1 MPQPIQGPTLADVGA
16 NLKRRE
22 REIKGR
28 GKISARG
35 QKELAKIAELGR
47 TMVGSTGKE
56 RARQRAIS
64 KEMKRLQKDLNS
76 RGNMRDPRRY
86 NSLFKESDR
95 IARRARDRADATKAA
110 ATKKAAK
117 AKAAKKAA
125 KKRASTIKKAGKK
138 AAKKT
143 ARPAKKAAK
152 KVAKKAAPVKKA
164 AKKSR

>member
-22 REIKGR
+22 REIRGR

-47 TMVGSTGKE
+47 TMVGATKPE
-56 RARQRAIS
+56 QARQRQIA
-64 KEMKRLQKDLNS
+64 KQMKRLQMDLNS
-76 RGNMRDPRRY
+76 RGKMRDPKTY

-95 IARRARDRADATKAA
+95 IARRARERAQATKAA
-110 ATKKAAK
+110 ATKKATKAK
-117 AKAAKKAA
+117 AVKKAAKKKASTAKKAAKKAA
-125 KKRASTIKKAGKK
+125 
-138 AAKKT
+138 
-143 ARPAKKAAK
+143 RPAK

-164 AKKSR
+164 AKKRR

>member
-1 MPQPIQGPTLADVGA
+1 MPGLIQGPTLADVA
-16 NLKRRE
+16 DNAARRE
-22 REIKGR
+22 KEIRSKGKVS
-28 GKISARG
+28 GKGLAELKKLETAARG
-35 QKELAKIAELGR
+35 AGATKKDL
-47 TMVGSTGKE
+47 
-56 RARQRAIS
+56 ARQRAIAKQMRKPGIS
-64 KEMKRLQKDLNS
+64 NRKRNA
-76 RGNMRDPRRY
+76 
-86 NSLFKESDR
+86 LFNESGR
-95 IARRARDRADATKAA
+95 IAKRARAAQAVREAA
-110 ATKKAAK
+110 AVKKASK